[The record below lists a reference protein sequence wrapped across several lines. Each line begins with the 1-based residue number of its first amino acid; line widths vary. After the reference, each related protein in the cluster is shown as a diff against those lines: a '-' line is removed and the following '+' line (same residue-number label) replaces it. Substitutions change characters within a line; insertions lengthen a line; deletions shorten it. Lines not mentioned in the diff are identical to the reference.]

1 MTFFKTDKSWHGTA
15 WTQIAVSSNC
25 IPCVV
30 WFAKRCCLTA
40 ISSRRFSTAVEL
52 HRSSKTT
59 RNKVVSVLFQILC
72 FYSILM
78 EDYANNKYPNKW
90 YKMPVVSWR
99 VALIALWRVCGS
111 LPNHL
116 LNWPKKGTKKVSPL
130 KGGSKQEFA
139 NHRMPSD
146 GIIGYCALRSCRGS
160 LVPLGRSS
168 PQGSRTAVRALL
180 CACAALEVE
189 KSKQKVVHHGDL
201 CVVPPKSKWIYV
213 CLYVW

>member
-1 MTFFKTDKSWHGTA
+1 MAQHGHKSH
-15 WTQIAVSSNC
+15 VSSNC

-30 WFAKRCCLTA
+30 CFAKRCCLTA

-59 RNKVVSVLFQILC
+59 RNKVVSVLFQIFC

-78 EDYANNKYPNKW
+78 EDDANKNYSNKW

-116 LNWPKKGTKKVSPL
+116 LTGPRREPRRSLLL

-180 CACAALEVE
+180 CACATLEVE
-189 KSKQKVVHHGDL
+189 KSKQKVVHHDDL
-201 CVVPPKSKWIYV
+201 CVVPQKSKWIYV